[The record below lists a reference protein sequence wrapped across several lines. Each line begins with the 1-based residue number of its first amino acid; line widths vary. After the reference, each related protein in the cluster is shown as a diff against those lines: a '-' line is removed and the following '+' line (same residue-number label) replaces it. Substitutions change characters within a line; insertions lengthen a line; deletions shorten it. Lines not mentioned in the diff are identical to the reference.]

1 MLLYLIR
8 HGETQLNRERR
19 LAGWTDVPL
28 NKNGIELAHITGKAL
43 ADTHF
48 DAAFSSPLMRARET
62 ARIILSH
69 NTAGSATL
77 DITIDERL
85 KEINFGSWEALSTAT
100 KDGELPVS
108 PEEYRN
114 FFINPR
120 DYHPWENGE
129 TVDDVIKRTGNFL
142 RDISSRSDLADARV
156 LVAMHGLSMRAMLQ
170 HVYEDARDFWHGRI
184 PPNLAV
190 NIVRVHEGKYELVG
204 DDIIYYDDS
213 LIPDYYAP
221 LQRQ

>member
-28 NKNGIELAHITGKAL
+28 NENGRELAHVTGKAL
-43 ADTHF
+43 AETHF
-48 DAAFSSPLMRARET
+48 DAAFSSPLMRAFET

-69 NTAGSATL
+69 NTASSPDL
-77 DITIDERL
+77 PITIDERL
-85 KEINFGSWEALSTAT
+85 KEINFGTWEALSTG
-100 KDGELPVS
+100 KNDSELPVS
-108 PEEYRN
+108 HEEYKN

-120 DYHPWENGE
+120 EYHPWEGGE
-129 TVDDVIKRTGNFL
+129 TVDDVIKRAGDFL
-142 RDISSRSDLADARV
+142 RDISSRPELAEANV

-170 HVYEDARDFWHGRI
+170 HVYEDTSDFWHGRV

-190 NIVRVHEGKYELVG
+190 NIVQARSGNYTLLE
-204 DDIIYYDDS
+204 DDIVYYDES
-213 LIPDYYAP
+213 LIPDYYST
-221 LQRQ
+221 LQK